1 MRSRGIRFFLR
12 RELLGKK
19 EFNQEDRWI
28 WTVTRKDRVRDRS
41 TRISDVSVDKEI
53 SETKV
58 IRCSNAAV

>member
-1 MRSRGIRFFLR
+1 MR